1 MNTENNIWDE
11 CLSKLSE
18 TLTEK
23 EIRLWIAP
31 LKVKT
36 DGDALKLYA
45 PNKFMKEEIE
55 KNFLSKISGVVNQLA
70 ETTLISLDVSSP
82 VMANE
87 KIRTMPS
94 GLSQI

>member
-1 MNTENNIWDE
+1 MITENNIWNK
-11 CLSKLSE
+11 CLDKLSE

-55 KNFLSKISGVVNQLA
+55 RNFLSKISDAVNQL
-70 ETTLISLDVSSP
+70 
-82 VMANE
+82 
-87 KIRTMPS
+87 S
-94 GLSQI
+94 GNA